1 MGQVLCLMET
11 ILIKS
16 LEGNMQT
23 PFLQGLAYIT
33 CRLPHS
39 LGKGRLQSGKLSL
52 NQKTP
57 RAAVIPALHPTR
69 GVRRREARGRKT
81 LTPIR
86 QIQRGVP
93 QLDGHASLKP

>member
-1 MGQVLCLMET
+1 MGQALCLMET

-16 LEGNMQT
+16 LEGNVQT

-33 CRLPHS
+33 CRLPQS
-39 LGKGRLQSGKLSL
+39 LGKGRLQSGRLSL

-69 GVRRREARGRKT
+69 GVRRRGARGRRT
-81 LTPIR
+81 LTPVR
-86 QIQRGVP
+86 QIQCDAP
-93 QLDGHASLKP
+93 QLDGRASLKP